1 MACRGLLIAILV
13 SIVYV
18 PHIQMAWTQGVQ
30 QQASRYAELVVF
42 NLVGVVVGLLA
53 GAQRRVTER
62 YRRAAASLEA
72 ANRELRESYDHL
84 RRADRLKALGEI
96 AAGLAHEIRHPLASI
111 GGALEIIESRAAAD
125 SPEAEF
131 SRLAKTEL
139 QRLDRLVMEF
149 LRYARPHEPE
159 LRQVPL
165 GDIVN
170 RVAAL
175 VQVEADRQSVM
186 LEVERPG
193 ALPPASVDPQQIE
206 QVLLNVVLNAIQAS
220 PSGGRVIVRESL
232 EEPDVL
238 IDVIDEGPGVSND
251 HTARIFSPFFTT
263 KEKGT
268 GLGLAIAH
276 RIVTAHA
283 GSIATCSGRRR
294 ETRRLVSH
302 PPADRRAAGAAADG
316 PRPGDSCMSDQKT
329 ILLVDDDQSLRR
341 VLEYQLQEDGLSS
354 DRRRERRSCPRR
366 VPCPS
371 RGRDCH
377 RCEDAGDGRHRAV
390 VADQDDA
397 ARSPRDHADRARD
410 DQLGGGGDEARRAR
424 LPDQAVHPRATPGG
438 HRERRWTSPH

>member
-1 MACRGLLIAILV
+1 MTVLRSAQVAFRGTPARDSVRRADTWRVGALVLLVASISTLHYVTNPTQVVWHEVFQRLYYVPIILAGYWYGVSGGLLIAILT
-13 SIVYV
+13 SIVYM
-18 PHIQMAWTQGVQ
+18 PHIRMAWTQGVQ

-42 NLVGVVVGLLA
+42 NLVGIVVGLLA
-53 GAQRRVTER
+53 GAQRSVTER

-84 RRADRLKALGEI
+84 HRADRLKALGEI

-111 GGALEIIESRAAAD
+111 GGALEIIEARAAED

-165 GDIVN
+165 GDVMD

-175 VQVEADRQSVM
+175 VHVEADR
-186 LEVERPG
+186 
-193 ALPPASVDPQQIE
+193 ASVKLDVESPAGLPMASLDPQQIE

-251 HTARIFSPFFTT
+251 DLARIFSPFFTT

-283 GSIATCSGRRR
+283 GSIAIVDGGARRGGWFR
-294 ETRRLVSH
+294 IRLPIAG
-302 PPADRRAAGAAADG
+302 PP
-316 PRPGDSCMSDQKT
+316 P
-329 ILLVDDDQSLRR
+329 
-341 VLEYQLQEDGLSS
+341 
-354 DRRRERRSCPRR
+354 PRR
-366 VPCPS
+366 TGPAP
-371 RGRDCH
+371 G
-377 RCEDAGDGRHRAV
+377 
-390 VADQDDA
+390 
-397 ARSPRDHADRARD
+397 
-410 DQLGGGGDEARRAR
+410 
-424 LPDQAVHPRATPGG
+424 TPV
-438 HRERRWTSPH
+438 